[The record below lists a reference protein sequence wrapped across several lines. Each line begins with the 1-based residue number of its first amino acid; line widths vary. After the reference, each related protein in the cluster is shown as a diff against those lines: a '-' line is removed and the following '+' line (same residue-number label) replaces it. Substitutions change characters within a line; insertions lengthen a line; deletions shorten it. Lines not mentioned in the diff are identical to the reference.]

1 MQIFLISKSR
11 KKSQTL
17 TLGPVAL
24 CVCLILSVV
33 TGLFIFHAGSL
44 HALNLTRGSFK
55 DLYSQTAPIWSQEID
70 LQQQMLDSAQEN
82 AEKNLDALATR
93 LSKLQSHVMRLD
105 ALGSRLADMADLSE
119 IEFDVSYTPG
129 LGGPKSIDT
138 HGTMQVSD
146 FLKALDDLDSKIRD
160 RAEKLSAMES
170 MLIDR
175 TLQSQTIP
183 TGSPTNDGWV
193 SSLFGMRADPLTGKM
208 EFHGGVDYA
217 GKRGSPILTV
227 ASGIVTWSG
236 VRYGYGNMVEINH
249 GNGYQTRYAHNK
261 KNLVVVGQKVEQ
273 GQVIALM
280 GSSGRATGP
289 HVHFEV
295 VSNGK
300 VVNPKKYISLKQ

>member
-1 MQIFLISKSR
+1 MQLFLISKSR

-17 TLGPVAL
+17 TFGPVAL
-24 CVCLILSVV
+24 CVCLIVSISA
-33 TGLFIFHAGSL
+33 GLVIFHAGSL
-44 HALNLTRGSFK
+44 YALNLTRGSFK

-70 LQQQMLDSAQEN
+70 TQKQMLNQAQEN
-82 AEKNLDALATR
+82 AEKNLDALAAR

-105 ALGSRLADMADLSE
+105 ALGSRLADMADLNE
-119 IEFDVSYTPG
+119 IEFDITSAPG
-129 LGGPKSIDT
+129 LGGPKSINT
-138 HGTMQVSD
+138 QGTMEVSD
-146 FLKALDDLDSKIRD
+146 FLVALEELNSKIQD

-175 TLQSQTIP
+175 TLQSQTLP
-183 TGSPTNDGWV
+183 TGSPTTDGWI
-193 SSLFGMRADPLTGKM
+193 SSLFGMRADPMTGKM
-208 EFHGGVDYA
+208 EFHGGIDYA
-217 GKRGSPILTV
+217 GKTGSPILTV

-295 VSNGK
+295 VNNGK
-300 VVNPKKYISLKQ
+300 PVNPKKYISLK

>member
-1 MQIFLISKSR
+1 MQLFLISKSR

-17 TLGPVAL
+17 TFGPVGMS
-24 CVCLILSVV
+24 VCMIFAIV
-33 TGLFIFHAGSL
+33 TGLLIFHAGSL
-44 HALNLTRGSFK
+44 YSLNLTKDSFK

-70 LQQQMLDSAQEN
+70 VQQQMLNQAQEN
-82 AEKNLDALATR
+82 AEKNLDALAAR

-105 ALGSRLADMADLSE
+105 ALGSRLADMADLNE
-119 IEFDVSYTPG
+119 IEFDITSTPG
-129 LGGPKSIDT
+129 LGGPQSVNT
-138 HGTMQVSD
+138 HGTMEVSD
-146 FLKALDDLDSKIRD
+146 FLVALEDLNSKIQD
-160 RAEKLSAMES
+160 RAEKLAAMES

-183 TGSPTNDGWV
+183 TGSPTMDGWV
-193 SSLFGMRADPLTGKM
+193 SSLFGMRADPITGKM

-217 GKRGSPILTV
+217 GKTGSPILTV

-273 GQVIALM
+273 GDVIALM

-295 VSNGK
+295 VNNGK
-300 VVNPKKYISLKQ
+300 AVNPKKYISLK